1 MDNHHPPK
9 RKSPRRRDDRVIL
22 HFDLDCFYAQCVE
35 NQQPS
40 LKSLPL
46 GIKQKGIL
54 ATCNYE
60 ARRRGV
66 RKLMQIYEA
75 KKICPDLVL
84 ADGEDLTPFRDVS
97 KRLYSLLRCYS
108 WCGKIERLG
117 LDEVFMDV
125 TDMVSYNVGLLNRN
139 TLQKSFFCLSRDDP
153 EKGFDCDATEIAG
166 CIYGQPPPAQDGLDS
181 TLYMRLVLASH
192 LAKYLRLKIE
202 EQGFTS
208 SCGISTNKLLAK
220 LAGSKNKPRNQTTL
234 LALHQDDVLPFMDE
248 HQLRAIPGIGNRI
261 TSILEAF
268 VQEKQVDAEF
278 RSFESAVTVGVVR
291 THPRISPPALEKLL
305 VGPGSEKGLGV
316 KVWCLL
322 HGVDDTAV
330 KPGRD
335 IPTQISI
342 EDTYKGLNEADEI
355 KRELTRIAASLL
367 RRVHV
372 DLVESS
378 ADAAQPPK
386 WKAYPKTL
394 RLTTRPYT
402 SPTEG
407 KPYDWARASRSGPL
421 PSFVFNAAAMGSETV
436 VEKLVAETLTP
447 MFRSLNPAPRGWN
460 IGLINICVTNMS
472 GSDGGVPSGRD
483 IGVMFR
489 RQEHVLR
496 EFTVYDGGGG
506 EGGLGTAGSRTLSG
520 DSKSAVVWYAGQP
533 GTKDKTEEVN
543 TVDDDYDNGSDD
555 YEEEDDDLW
564 QTSGQQNTDGME
576 QCPLCGHFIP
586 HFALTAHNRF
596 HSLQSEE

>member
-1 MDNHHPPK
+1 
-9 RKSPRRRDDRVIL
+9 
-22 HFDLDCFYAQCVE
+22 
-35 NQQPS
+35 
-40 LKSLPL
+40 
-46 GIKQKGIL
+46 
-54 ATCNYE
+54 
-60 ARRRGV
+60 
-66 RKLMQIYEA
+66 MQIYEA

-84 ADGEDLTPFRDVS
+84 ADGEDLTPFRNVS
-97 KRLYSLLRCYS
+97 KSLYSLLRGYS

-125 TDMVSYNVGLLNRN
+125 TDMVSYNVGLLNR
-139 TLQKSFFCLSRDDP
+139 TALQKSFFCLSRDDP

-166 CIYGQPPPAQDGLDS
+166 CIYGQHPPAQDGLDS
-181 TLYMRLVLASH
+181 TLYMRLMLASH
-192 LAKYLRLKIE
+192 LARFLRLKIE

-220 LAGSKNKPRNQTTL
+220 LAGNKNKPRNQTTL
-234 LALHQDDVLPFMDE
+234 LALHQDDALPFMDE

-268 VQEKQVDAEF
+268 VQEKQVDAELPYF
-278 RSFESAVTVGVVR
+278 KSAVTVGVVR

-305 VGPGSEKGLGV
+305 VGPGSEKGLGA

-335 IPTQISI
+335 VPTQISI

-378 ADAAQPPK
+378 TDAAQPPK
-386 WKAYPKTL
+386 WRAYPKTL

-407 KPYDWARASRSGPL
+407 KPYNWARASRSGPL

-496 EFTVYDGGGG
+496 EFTVYDDGGG

-520 DSKSAVVWYAGQP
+520 DSKSAVEGYSGQP

-543 TVDDDYDNGSDD
+543 TPDDDYDNGSDD
-555 YEEEDDDLW
+555 YEEDDDDFWL
-564 QTSGQQNTDGME
+564 TPGQPNTDGME